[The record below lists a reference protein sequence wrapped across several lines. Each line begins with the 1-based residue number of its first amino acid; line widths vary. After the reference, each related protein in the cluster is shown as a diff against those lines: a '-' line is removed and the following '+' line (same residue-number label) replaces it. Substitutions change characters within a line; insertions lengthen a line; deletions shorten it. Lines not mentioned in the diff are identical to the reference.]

1 MAPGV
6 VEDILTRISGA
17 GSLDRVA
24 KPVAKAVTK
33 AVAGRP
39 LKDLLSG
46 TWLGHP
52 LHAMLTDV
60 PIGSWTSAFVL
71 DVAGGER
78 ARPAA
83 KTLVGV
89 GVVTALPTAASGLS
103 DWSDLLGGE
112 RRVGL
117 VHAAANTVAVG
128 FYSLSWLARRKGRY
142 GAGLWWGFAGAG
154 VATLG
159 GFLGGHLSYRQGV
172 NVDRNAWTEGPDDWQ
187 AVADDADLAEGSATR
202 VSAGEMDILLVKS
215 GGRIR
220 AIADVCSHAGGPLHE
235 GDLDLDAGCV
245 TCPWHASVF
254 RLDDGAA
261 VHGPATAPQP
271 AFDVM
276 VDDSGKV
283 SVRAREAG

>member
-1 MAPGV
+1 VAPGV